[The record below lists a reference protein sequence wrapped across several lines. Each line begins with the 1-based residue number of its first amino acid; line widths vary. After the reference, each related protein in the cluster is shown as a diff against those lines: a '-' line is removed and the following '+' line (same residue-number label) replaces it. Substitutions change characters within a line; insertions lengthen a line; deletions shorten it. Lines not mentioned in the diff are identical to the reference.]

1 MKFVNC
7 QPEVPSL
14 VHEIG
19 VVYERPG
26 TQVAY
31 SICFV
36 DRAANEASFSL
47 IRSTILPLASASGSD

>member
-19 VVYERPG
+19 VGHERPG
-26 TQVAY
+26 THVAY

-36 DRAANEASFSL
+36 DRAANEASSFHWRQLVAL
-47 IRSTILPLASASGSD
+47 IDYTVE